1 MVQLIAKKYLSDFD
15 GYNCFRN
22 IKNLIC
28 MSFGLSFPPPPPPH
42 PPGSF
47 NFLRSVYSNFP
58 PLWAKCPLPPG
69 TNVIKISEKKV
80 MVYYFLV
87 PPLGFWLVSITL
99 WCENHEKQT
108 LHPWILS
115 HQTIKCI
122 PLESLDT
129 SSSHLNWLAHN
140 HNHLVIITGLD
151 ANHHGSE
158 QL

>member
-1 MVQLIAKKYLSDFD
+1 MLRSIYLSLMGITASEISRSWSVWVLDCLFLPPPSPPPTSPWESQL
-15 GYNCFRN
+15 FK
-22 IKNLIC
+22 I
-28 MSFGLSFPPPPPPH
+28 GLFKFLPSLGQIPPPPQEQM
-42 PPGSF
+42 
-47 NFLRSVYSNFP
+47 LLKSVR
-58 PLWAKCPLPPG
+58 
-69 TNVIKISEKKV
+69 KKG

-108 LHPWILS
+108 LHPWILP